1 MSLKMRDIFYRM
13 LDGQSTLD
21 KNNMQQLH
29 IIFKTTSP
37 KMEDDLNQNDIRTHL
52 KWKTTSPKMEDDLI
66 QNGRRAHPNWKMTS
80 PKMEDTIPKI

>member
-1 MSLKMRDIFYRM
+1 MVHKASRQVLITNVLQNEGIFYRI

-21 KNNMQQLH
+21 KYNMQQLH

-52 KWKTTSPKMEDDLI
+52 KWKTTSPKLEDDLT
-66 QNGRRAHPNWKMTS
+66 QNGRHHPQN
-80 PKMEDTIPKI
+80 

>member
-21 KNNMQQLH
+21 KNDMQQLH

-66 QNGRRAHPNWKMTS
+66 
-80 PKMEDTIPKI
+80 KMEEELTQIGR

>member
-1 MSLKMRDIFYRM
+1 MRDIFYRM
-13 LDGQSTLD
+13 LNGQSTLD

-66 QNGRRAHPNWKMTS
+66 
-80 PKMEDTIPKI
+80 KMEEELTQIGR

>member
-1 MSLKMRDIFYRM
+1 
-13 LDGQSTLD
+13 
-21 KNNMQQLH
+21 MQQLH

-66 QNGRRAHPNWKMTS
+66 
-80 PKMEDTIPKI
+80 KMEEELTQIGR